1 MRKLKQALYA
11 LTLSMTLFLPA
22 LAHAESAIIVHPGN
36 ADTLSDADIEKLY
49 TGKTSKFPG
58 GNNAIAL
65 DRTEGSVIRV
75 AFVEKLLG
83 KSEAQ
88 LKSFWARLIFT
99 GKGVPPKVAATD
111 QEVIDLVSRNQDAI
125 GFVDAASVTAAVKVV
140 KTF

>member
-1 MRKLKQALYA
+1 MKTLQKTLYA
-11 LTLSMTLFLPA
+11 LTLSISLMAPTLTL
-22 LAHAESAIIVHPGN
+22 AESAIIVHPNN
-36 ADTLSDADIEKLY
+36 ADALSDADIEKLY
-49 TGKTSKFPG
+49 TGKTSKFPS

-65 DRTEGSVIRV
+65 DRTEGSTIRA

-88 LKSFWARLIFT
+88 LKSYWARLIFT

-111 QEVIDLVSRNQDAI
+111 QEVIDLVSRNQDTI
-125 GFVDAASVTAAVKVV
+125 GFVDAASVTPAVKVV

>member
-1 MRKLKQALYA
+1 MKTQKQVLYA
-11 LTLSMTLFLPA
+11 LTLCMTLFLSA
-22 LAHAESAIIVHPGN
+22 LAHAQSAIIVHPSN
-36 ADTLSDADIEKLY
+36 TYALTDTDIEKLY
-49 TGKTSKFPG
+49 TGRISKFPDG
-58 GNNAIAL
+58 YNAIAL
-65 DRTEGSVIRV
+65 DRTEGSAIRV

-88 LKSFWARLIFT
+88 LKSYWARLIFT
-99 GKGVPPKVAATD
+99 GKGVPPRVAATD